1 MKKINLKHKNHGVN
15 KKLQAFIY
23 DMLTDPNEGA
33 SKQTLNVMIQLYKKK
48 IWNDDKTIN
57 VISLGCLHD
66 NPKIVAS
73 AAKFFLT
80 VEYEDSSDEDSS
92 DGEGGDKL
100 QLLTHHKGSKM
111 TKHRLSKMDRVIKQF
126 KRKEERKKK
135 VKYST
140 DFLPIDLIHD
150 PQNFCEKLFNKL
162 RKSND
167 RYEVKLLMMRL
178 ISRMIGRH

>member
-1 MKKINLKHKNHGVN
+1 
-15 KKLQAFIY
+15 
-23 DMLTDPNEGA
+23 
-33 SKQTLNVMIQLYKKK
+33 
-48 IWNDDKTIN
+48 
-57 VISLGCLHD
+57 
-66 NPKIVAS
+66 
-73 AAKFFLT
+73 LT

-111 TKHRLSKMDRVIKQF
+111 TKHRQSKMDRVIRQF
-126 KRKEERKKK
+126 KRREERKKK